1 LEGGNT
7 VTVTKAGASVQNVN
21 FLNKTLDSD
30 ATLDSFAFSLKD
42 SSGTE
47 DKLNIDVKA
56 IDAQENDAQ
65 MVDTK
70 KTEIDSISAKGI
82 EEITIST
89 SGLGKDDTNTPNDV
103 EGGLI
108 VNTLTAD
115 KLQTLTLEG
124 DTYINIESALDDSV
138 ATIDASATTG
148 GVNLDISNIADADD
162 DGTSSYSVT
171 TGSGNDNLGN
181 VSEYAK
187 GSIKTGDG
195 KDTLTLADLNNDNDN
210 DDADGLTS
218 AFDNKIAIDMGAGD
232 DKVTVTAT
240 AFQEGS
246 SLNMGDDGADTL
258 ILNTSD
264 NDIDLSN
271 LAFSGVEDIIL
282 EGTNTYT
289 LSLDSLADQSIKITN
304 VGGTNTGFI
313 AGADTND
320 NIDLRTVYSTG
331 ELKNIEFIGDNTF
344 IGVDGGAGNDT
355 ITGGDGADTLIG
367 GAGNDTITGG
377 KGNDTIKVEDTD
389 ALIDGGE
396 GSDILIATA
405 NAIDLSSTKLVI
417 LKLLI

>member
-1 LEGGNT
+1 M
-7 VTVTKAGASVQNVN
+7 KFFRAH
-21 FLNKTLDSD
+21 
-30 ATLDSFAFSLKD
+30 
-42 SSGTE
+42 
-47 DKLNIDVKA
+47 
-56 IDAQENDAQ
+56 
-65 MVDTK
+65 
-70 KTEIDSISAKGI
+70 
-82 EEITIST
+82 
-89 SGLGKDDTNTPNDV
+89 
-103 EGGLI
+103 
-108 VNTLTAD
+108 
-115 KLQTLTLEG
+115 
-124 DTYINIESALDDSV
+124 V
-138 ATIDASATTG
+138 ATQML
-148 GVNLDISNIADADD
+148 VYNWWCNLDIHEIADDGD
-162 DGTSSYSVT
+162 DGASSYSVT
-171 TGSGNDNLGN
+171 TGSGNDDLGE
-181 VSEYAK
+181 VSESVQ

-355 ITGGDGADTLIG
+355 ITVVMVQILLQVEQY
-367 GAGNDTITGG
+367 DTITGG
-377 KGNDTIKVEDTD
+377 KGNDTIKQRIQMHYRRFSVR
-389 ALIDGGE
+389 
-396 GSDILIATA
+396 
-405 NAIDLSSTKLVI
+405 
-417 LKLLI
+417 